1 MVKLIRNAYKDKV
14 VLVTGH
20 TGFKGS
26 WLTETLLM
34 LGATVI
40 GYSIDVP
47 TNPSLFQLLKL
58 DKRMTS
64 VIGDV
69 RNYEQ
74 LKTVIERYK
83 PSIVFHLAAQ
93 PLVIES
99 YKDPRYTYETN
110 VLGTVNLLE
119 AARDSDFIKSII
131 NVTTDK
137 VYENNDKQDYSF
149 REDDKLCG
157 YDPYSNS
164 KSCSELVT
172 YSYVNSF
179 FKERN
184 IPVSTLRAGNVI
196 GGGDFSKNRIIPDC
210 VNAAI
215 NNEPIKVRNKNSTR
229 PYQFVMEPLLIYLY
243 IAVKQIED
251 VSFAGSYNIGPETY
265 DVKTTGEIVDLFC
278 EKWGKG
284 VTWIDQTIEGAPHEA
299 KFLSLDISL
308 LKNKLG
314 WKPIYSLEKTME
326 NIVEFS
332 KGFMNGKDVEK
343 IVKKQILDFIE
354 KGEK

>member
-1 MVKLIRNAYKDKV
+1 MVEQIKTSYKDKV

-20 TGFKGS
+20 TGFKGA
-26 WLTETLLM
+26 WLSETLLL
-34 LGATVI
+34 LGVKVI
-40 GYSIDVP
+40 GFSIDVP
-47 TNPSLFQLLKL
+47 TDPSLFELLNL

-64 VIGDV
+64 IIGDV

-74 LKTVIERYK
+74 LKSVIDKYK
-83 PSIVFHLAAQ
+83 PSIIFHLAAQ

-110 VLGTVNLLE
+110 VIGTVNLLE
-119 AARDSDFIKSII
+119 AARHSNFVKSIV

-137 VYENNDKQDYSF
+137 VYENNDRQDYSF
-149 REDDKLCG
+149 KENDKLCG
-157 YDPYSNS
+157 FDPYSNS

-172 YSYVNSF
+172 FSYVNSF

-210 VNAAI
+210 VNAVI

-243 IAVKQIED
+243 VAIKQIED
-251 VSFAGSYNIGPETY
+251 ASFAGSYNIGPETY

-278 EKWGKG
+278 KKWGKG
-284 VTWIDQTIEGAPHEA
+284 ATWVDQTIVNAPHEA

-308 LKNKLG
+308 LKNKIG
-314 WKPIYSLEKTME
+314 WRPIYSLEKTMD

-332 KGFMNGKDVEK
+332 KALVTGSDIQE
-343 IVKKQILDFIE
+343 IVKNQISEFLE